1 MMNLQEVYL
10 GKLLHQ
16 ALNRDLSFPYRNPLK
31 LRVPPY
37 EGQGEAPSVC
47 WLQAL
52 ASEQYCKGIPSHV
65 RTNERGKHPIFLGQE
80 AFWGVIFQNVSS
92 LHHDNQVCRQNGMDS
107 VLYEHTFKK
116 KQNKNICYEIEHM
129 GQSKEYEHFTGWSCM
144 VTSYCGY
151 AKKHPFLV
159 LIN

>member
-107 VLYEHTFKK
+107 VLYKHTFKK
-116 KQNKNICYEIEHM
+116 KTKQEYLLWNWTH
-129 GQSKEYEHFTGWSCM
+129 GSKQRIWTLHRLVMHGYFLLWVCQETPFSC
-144 VTSYCGY
+144 
-151 AKKHPFLV
+151 
-159 LIN
+159 IN

>member
-10 GKLLHQ
+10 RKLLHQ
-16 ALNRDLSFPYRNPLK
+16 AWNRDLSFPYRKPLK

-37 EGQGEAPSVC
+37 EGQSEAPSVC

-52 ASEQYCKGIPSHV
+52 ESEQYCKGIPSHV
-65 RTNERGKHPIFLGQE
+65 RTNEWGKHPIFLGQE

-107 VLYEHTFKK
+107 VLCGHTLKK
-116 KQNKNICYEIEHM
+116 KTRIFVMNLNTWVKAMNMNTSQ
-129 GQSKEYEHFTGWSCM
+129 TGHAWLLLYF
-144 VTSYCGY
+144 VY
-151 AKKHPFLV
+151 AKKYPFLE